1 MSLSAAVVPNTG
13 GLAAQGLIARKP
25 PGVFRESLRLGRTK
39 IGLALTGILAAIAVF
54 GPLVAP
60 FGETA
65 FVGIASQVTVDNTT
79 LGADYLGQDVL
90 SRFLFGGRSILLLAV
105 AATVL
110 GVGLGTL
117 LGLFAAYARG
127 IVDELL
133 MRSLDVILAFPQILV
148 SLLVIAMFDPSAI
161 ILILT
166 IGLTT
171 VPRVARVVRGA
182 AMQVV
187 ERDFVA
193 AAEAL
198 GESRLRVLFR
208 ELLPNVSGTVLVEAN
223 LRLTYSIGAIAGLA
237 FLGFTPSLNSANWGL
252 MIQENRGAMSVQ
264 PWPVILPAVA
274 IALLTIGTGLIADG
288 IARTVAGIER
298 TKADV

>member
-1 MSLSAAVVPNTG
+1 MTALSAETTSTVGVAVGVI
-13 GLAAQGLIARKP
+13 AQKP
-25 PGVFRESLRLGRTK
+25 AGVFREAIRLGRTR
-39 IGLALTGILAAIAVF
+39 IGLALTGLLAALAIF
-54 GPLVAP
+54 GPLLAP
-60 FGETA
+60 YGETA
-65 FVGIASQVTVDNTT
+65 FVGIASQSKVDKTAF
-79 LGADYLGQDVL
+79 GADYLGQDVL
-90 SRFLFGGRSILLLAV
+90 SRFLFGGRTILILAA
-105 AATVL
+105 AATAL

-117 LGLFAAYARG
+117 LGLFAAYSRG
-127 IVDELL
+127 RIDEVL
-133 MRSLDVILAFPQILV
+133 MRTLDVILAFPQILV
-148 SLLVIAMFDPSAI
+148 SLLVIAMFDPSSI

-264 PWPVILPAVA
+264 PWPVILPAIA

-298 TKADV
+298 TKAEV